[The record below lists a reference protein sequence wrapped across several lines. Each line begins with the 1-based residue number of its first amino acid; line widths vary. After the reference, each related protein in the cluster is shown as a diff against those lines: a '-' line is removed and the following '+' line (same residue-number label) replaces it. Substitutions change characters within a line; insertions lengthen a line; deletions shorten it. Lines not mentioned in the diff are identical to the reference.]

1 MKIPDYV
8 LNIATILN
16 KGGYQAWVVGGSIR
30 DLIINRP
37 AYDYDLATDALPQR
51 VMKLIKRTVPTGI
64 KHGTITVIT
73 DSGNVEVTT
82 FRKEGKYSDA
92 RRPDSVTYSKSIL
105 QDLSRRDFT
114 INGIAYNPIT
124 GELLDPFSG
133 RSDIRDRIIRTIGNP
148 VERFFEDG
156 LRPVRAC
163 RFASQ
168 LEFTIDDKTFNA
180 IPECLERT
188 AMVSVESVV
197 VQTVFLRSQ
206 R

>member
-16 KGGYQAWVVGGSIR
+16 KSGYQAWVVGGSIR

-37 AYDYDLATDALPQR
+37 AYDYDLATDALPQK

-64 KHGTITVIT
+64 KHGTVTVIT

-92 RRPDSVTYSKSIL
+92 RRPDSVTYSQSIL
-105 QDLSRRDFT
+105 EDLSRRDFT

-124 GELLDPFSG
+124 EELLDPFDG
-133 RSDIRDRIIRTIGNP
+133 RSDIENGIIRTIGDP
-148 VERFFEDG
+148 AERFFEDG

-168 LEFTIDDKTFNA
+168 LNFSIYENTFKA
-180 IPECLERT
+180 IPECQERT
-188 AMVSVESVV
+188 AMVSVE
-197 VQTVFLRSQ
+197 RI
-206 R
+206 RG